1 MTHTIMRIFPPFAQN
16 PMFRQLTAYAVVGAG
31 ATSVHYA
38 ILIGLVE
45 LRGFQPVPATLCGY
59 LVGGVIGY
67 LLNRRHTFASDRP
80 HAEAG
85 WRFALV
91 TIVGFCITYALMTLF
106 VVRMALPYLPA
117 QLVTTILA
125 MFVTFAL
132 NRAWT
137 FKTA

>member
-1 MTHTIMRIFPPFAQN
+1 MRNYLPAADN
-16 PMFRQLTAYAVVGAG
+16 LTLRQLVAYASVGAA

-45 LRGFQPVPATLCGY
+45 LGGFQPVPATLCGY

-91 TIVGFCITYALMTLF
+91 TFVGFCITYVLMTLF

-117 QLVTTILA
+117 QVVTTILA

-132 NRAWT
+132 NKAWT
-137 FKTA
+137 FKEA